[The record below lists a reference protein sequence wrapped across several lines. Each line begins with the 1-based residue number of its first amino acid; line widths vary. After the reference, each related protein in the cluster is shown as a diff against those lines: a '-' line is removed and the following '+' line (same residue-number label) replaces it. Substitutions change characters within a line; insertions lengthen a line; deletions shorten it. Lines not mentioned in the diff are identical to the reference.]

1 MSTLLVTETQSLH
14 DGEPMD
20 WWTWEAVDHVE
31 ADHEPQ
37 TARGSSPSPRRRIR
51 AAEACT
57 FCSYRVETRLTVDGG

>member
-31 ADHEPQ
+31 GHHEPQ
-37 TARGSSPSPRRRIR
+37 DRARVLPQPRAPYTGS
-51 AAEACT
+51 
-57 FCSYRVETRLTVDGG
+57 